1 MQSHSCLLPAT
12 STLAL
17 ALACAA
23 LVLLPCASAHGFV
36 AEPAARNL
44 VRNWQYC
51 PHCVNS
57 GGPWVVSKEGKLTW
71 PAYSAPVSRRR
82 GRVQACCWRL

>member
-1 MQSHSCLLPAT
+1 MPRSSPVPSAAL
-12 STLAL
+12 L
-17 ALACAA
+17 ALACACLA
-23 LVLLPCASAHGFV
+23 LLLLPRASAHGFV
-36 AEPAARNL
+36 AEPAARNV

-71 PAYSAPVSRRR
+71 PAFSAPVSASK
-82 GRVQACCWRL
+82 GE